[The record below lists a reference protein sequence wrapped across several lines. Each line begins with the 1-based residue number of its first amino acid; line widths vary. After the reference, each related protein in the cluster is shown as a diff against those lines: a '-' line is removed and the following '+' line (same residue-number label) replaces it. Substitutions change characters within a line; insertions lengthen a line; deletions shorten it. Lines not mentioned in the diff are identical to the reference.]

1 MSSVSGKFNLLAEE
15 SWVISL
21 SSFQAA
27 PLYPFIKIQHSS
39 CELMWADCLY
49 LAVYQSNF
57 TDYNLRVIT
66 DSRCP
71 QPQNEMIHLLQADS
85 DMFTATGTVFWYNLG
100 QNSCVLGEYFSK
112 LYLVAVGAW
121 FFPPPFP
128 WKQCCCVFKRKT
140 HIWTFVGN
148 NVELAEGGSFMQS
161 RWFENSFVCQERIG
175 LPKVVPIN
183 EKKVLK

>member
-1 MSSVSGKFNLLAEE
+1 
-15 SWVISL
+15 
-21 SSFQAA
+21 
-27 PLYPFIKIQHSS
+27 
-39 CELMWADCLY
+39 MWADCLY

-57 TDYNLRVIT
+57 TDYNVRVIT

-100 QNSCVLGEYFSK
+100 QNPCVLGEYFSK

-140 HIWTFVGN
+140 HLWTFVGN